1 MFLIAGLGNPGQEY
15 KNTRH
20 NIGFM
25 VLDKLASTCG
35 FDFED
40 NRPFKAHIAKTNL
53 HGQSVLFLKPQ
64 TYMNLSGQAV
74 AAAANFY
81 KIPPQNILVICDD
94 LSLDLGTLR
103 LRSKGSSGGQKGLDN
118 IITLLGSQDVLRLRL
133 GIGPRPGFIDAK
145 NYFLAKFPKVQE
157 EILESA
163 LMKAQETLEKFLKE
177 GFTSAQQFANTNM

>member
-103 LRSKGSSGGQKGLDN
+103 LRAKGSSGGQKGLDN

-133 GIGPRPGFIDAK
+133 GIGPRPDFIDAK
-145 NYFLAKFPKVQE
+145 NYVLAKFPKVQE
-157 EILESA
+157 EILESV

-177 GFTSAQQFANTNM
+177 GFTPAQQFANTK

>member
-1 MFLIAGLGNPGQEY
+1 MFLIVGLGNPGQEY
-15 KNTRH
+15 QKTRH

-25 VLDKLASTCG
+25 VLDKLSSTNG

-40 NRPFKAHIAKTNL
+40 SRPFKAQIAKTNL

-94 LSLDLGTLR
+94 LSLELGTLR
-103 LRSKGSSGGQKGLDN
+103 LRAKGSSGGQKGLNN

-133 GIGPRPGFIDAK
+133 GIGPKPDFIDAA
-145 NYFLAKFPKVQE
+145 NYVLAKFPKGQE
-157 EILESA
+157 ELLNSA
-163 LMKAQETLEKFLKE
+163 LDKAQETVEKFLKE
-177 GFTSAQQFANTNM
+177 GFNPAQQFSNTK